1 MLLCDKESKLFSV
14 NTKFTCWRWTFFLK
28 NILMD
33 SLVNRLPMHHRMFD
47 GLWNLLHHSFPFLAH
62 FSDFP
67 FVPNY
72 AIHRQQCIHFLF
84 IAMETTW
91 TSSFYL
97 LLITSKSLENRNDL
111 NCAFKPNG
119 WKIKWNPSVL
129 NTLVIHISMSK
140 NTQKL
145 LKMKSLK
152 WKRCQPH
159 SSIDKAPARA
169 FSYLIHHQR
178 KESLSPGMDLTA
190 QTSIGKKMFLSPTAV
205 SQPNKVNAPWD
216 GRSKINRAVTLHI
229 GSCCPENVPK

>member
-1 MLLCDKESKLFSV
+1 MCS
-14 NTKFTCWRWTFFLK
+14 
-28 NILMD
+28 
-33 SLVNRLPMHHRMFD
+33 SL
-47 GLWNLLHHSFPFLAH
+47 SFPRWDRRVVTISYL
-62 FSDFP
+62 
-67 FVPNY
+67 
-72 AIHRQQCIHFLF
+72 RKL
-84 IAMETTW
+84 EEGRE
-91 TSSFYL
+91 SSFAV
-97 LLITSKSLENRNDL
+97 TGAE
-111 NCAFKPNG
+111 
-119 WKIKWNPSVL
+119 KIKWNPSVL

-152 WKRCQPH
+152 WKWCQPH
-159 SSIDKAPARA
+159 SSIDKAPALA

-216 GRSKINRAVTLHI
+216 GRSKINRAVTLHV